1 MTGTTTDQLV
11 TDQSGDDQHGTGH
24 PDGIRGFLDSARRW
38 LESIASPRQS
48 RPWGEGP
55 DGVVVFENWSAEE
68 EREETDR
75 RRSYEQAKFDA
86 GYGAVTWGA
95 EYGGRDLP
103 IAYDLAFRR
112 LEADYDLPQRTEMF
126 PVTQQLIAPTI
137 AQWGTED
144 QRAEYVRAMLRTD
157 LIACQLFSETE
168 AGSDLAAVRTRAV
181 QKDGRWV
188 LSGSKVWTS
197 GARVAD
203 YGVAVCRTDPDVP
216 KHQGLTMFIVP
227 MDAPGVT
234 VRPIRQM
241 TGGTSFNEVLID
253 DVELDDRF
261 RLGPVGQGWKVALTV
276 LAAERLDSGN
286 LGLDNADQAV
296 ELARNAGRELDAL
309 ERDAVADLVTRSFVQ
324 RLVGM
329 RVAAAVGAGR
339 EPGPEASVGKLLA
352 TDTMARTSEAVR
364 LLLGPELSLR
374 SEKWGTW
381 AWTEHVLGAPGYR
394 IAGGTDEIQ
403 HNILAE
409 RVLGLPR
416 EPRP

>member
-1 MTGTTTDQLV
+1 MTAQTTSET
-11 TDQSGDDQHGTGH
+11 TGRASAQ
-24 PDGIRGFLDSARRW
+24 PEGLPEFVDAARQWLDTV
-38 LESIASPRQS
+38 ASPRQS
-48 RPWGEGP
+48 RPWGEGS
-55 DGVVVFENWSAEE
+55 DAVVVFENWTAEQ

-75 RRSYEQAKFDA
+75 RRAYEQAKFDA
-86 GYGAVTWGA
+86 GFGAVTWA
-95 EYGGRDLP
+95 PEYGGREMP

-137 AQWGTED
+137 AQWGTPE
-144 QRAEYVRAMLRTD
+144 QRAQYVRAMLRTD
-157 LIACQLFSETE
+157 VIACQLFSETE

-188 LSGSKVWTS
+188 LNGSKVWTS

-203 YGVAVCRTDPDVP
+203 YGVAVCRTDADVP
-216 KHQGLTMFIVP
+216 KHQGLTVFIVP
-227 MDAPGVT
+227 MDAPGIT
-234 VRPIRQM
+234 VRPIQQM
-241 TGGTSFNEVLID
+241 TGGTSFNEVLIG
-253 DVELDDRF
+253 DVELDDRY
-261 RLGPVGQGWKVALTV
+261 RLGPVGAGWKVALTV

-296 ELARNAGRELDAL
+296 ELARNIGRELDAL
-309 ERDAVADLVTRSFVQ
+309 ERDTVADLVCRSFVQ

-352 TDTMARTSEAVR
+352 TDTMARTSETVR
-364 LLLGPELSLR
+364 ALLGPDLTLR
-374 SEKWGTW
+374 GDRWGTW

-403 HNILAE
+403 RNILAE

-416 EPRP
+416 ELRP